1 MSGAEDTDV
10 LNYILTGGG
19 SALVVQIVNAVINR
33 KNRQADGAK
42 QIVSG
47 SLEWA
52 DRVDKDNERLRIA
65 LERVEAKMDRM
76 AAGLRV
82 HNRWDE
88 LAIKTI
94 RTELDPAFP
103 DPPSLEMA

>member
-1 MSGAEDTDV
+1 MSQVDDAS
-10 LNYILTGGG
+10 ILTYLLTVGLT
-19 SALVVQIVNAVINR
+19 AVVTQAGNAVFNR
-33 KNRQADGAK
+33 KQRSADPAK

-65 LERVEAKMDRM
+65 LERVEAKLDRM
-76 AAGLRV
+76 TQGLRV

-88 LAIKTI
+88 LAAARI
-94 RTELDPAFP
+94 RDIDPDFP
-103 DPPSLEMA
+103 DPPSLEVA

>member
-65 LERVEAKMDRM
+65 LERVEAKLDRM
-76 AAGLRV
+76 TQGLRV

-88 LAIKTI
+88 LAAARI
-94 RTELDPAFP
+94 RDIDPSFP
-103 DPPSLEMA
+103 DPPSLEVA